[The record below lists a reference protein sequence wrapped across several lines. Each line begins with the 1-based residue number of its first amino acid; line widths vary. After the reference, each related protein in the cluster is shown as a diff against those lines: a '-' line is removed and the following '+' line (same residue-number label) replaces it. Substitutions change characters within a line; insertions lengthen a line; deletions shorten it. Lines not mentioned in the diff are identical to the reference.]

1 MISTADRIACYLDAA
16 RIVCRYC
23 GERAPYRF
31 NKYPTVDG
39 DHGELVHLARGVPPR
54 LCEAGLLHRSIWLL
68 QLDEQY
74 RKKEQA
80 PSA

>member
-39 DHGELVHLARGVPPR
+39 DHGELVHLARGVPGFVVVGRPR
-54 LCEAGLLHRSIWLL
+54 LGLGVVAADYHAGGRVL
-68 QLDEQY
+68 
-74 RKKEQA
+74 
-80 PSA
+80 SAL